1 MKAYL
6 FAVVVVLS
14 LFSLAGCANQSS
26 TAASSDADA
35 TRRTYSQD
43 DLRKTGRTQT
53 GEALQA
59 ADPSI
64 GLSGSGR

>member
-14 LFSLAGCANQSS
+14 WFGFTGCASQSS
-26 TAASSDADA
+26 TAAGPDADA
-35 TRRTYSQD
+35 SRRTYNQD